1 VHVPRPRLHL
11 HVPRPRLRMPSSP
24 VPALVAFVAR
34 WRGGRA
40 TLSLERRRAR
50 TLLIGAVVF
59 ALVVLLTSF
68 PLGELLSQRSA
79 ISGTAHELST
89 VTAENESLARQVAD
103 LSNPSAINDLA
114 REDYGFV
121 PKGQRVYDI
130 LPSSSPS
137 GSALSAGVL
146 PLDAAPVVP
155 GSARSQALIGIEAS
169 IEAPSTARLVPGGHA
184 KDTSNVANPPAPH
197 ESHSY
202 WGRVVQT
209 LEFWN

>member
-1 VHVPRPRLHL
+1 
-11 HVPRPRLRMPSSP
+11 M
-24 VPALVAFVAR
+24 
-34 WRGGRA
+34 
-40 TLSLERRRAR
+40 
-50 TLLIGAVVF
+50 LIGAVVF

-68 PLGELLSQRSA
+68 PIGELLSQRSA

-89 VTAENESLARQVAD
+89 VTGENESLARQVAD

-137 GSALSAGVL
+137 GSALSAGEL
-146 PLDAAPVVP
+146 PLDAPPVVP

-169 IEAPSTARLVPGGHA
+169 IGAPSTARPVQGARP
-184 KDTSNVANPPAPH
+184 KDTSIDGDTPEPPEP
-197 ESHSY
+197 HSY